1 MILGDNTLNKKLAV
15 TTSAREDNLG
25 RIKVQ
30 HSLLDEPGSYCGI
43 GFFAELCQRGNPSVL
58 NSIDN
63 KSKRTQILYTLKHTF
78 HDHKI
83 SSNL

>member
-1 MILGDNTLNKKLAV
+1 MI
-15 TTSAREDNLG
+15 
-25 RIKVQ
+25 Q
-30 HSLLDEPGSYCGI
+30 YSLLDEPGSHGGI
-43 GFFAELCQRGNPSVL
+43 GFFAELCLQGNPSVL

-78 HDHKI
+78 HAQKI